1 MKVFLALKSKN
12 NTQNTAKK
20 DHFWLK
26 MSEPDLFGMEVD
38 NIGDIQSLGP
48 TSVFQEIE
56 QELSQRLFNN
66 ESRGDSTDG
75 PLNFIENLVDN
86 LSAEFNETLG
96 ESGDKNLFIRSLSKI
111 FTILLSVKADG
122 AEKIKQIVKIAI
134 NAVIKI
140 RSGQN

>member
-38 NIGDIQSLGP
+38 NIGDFQSLGP

-56 QELSQRLFNN
+56 QELSQRLFKN

-75 PLNFIENLVDN
+75 PLNFIENLFDN
-86 LSAEFNETLG
+86 L
-96 ESGDKNLFIRSLSKI
+96 
-111 FTILLSVKADG
+111 
-122 AEKIKQIVKIAI
+122 
-134 NAVIKI
+134 
-140 RSGQN
+140 

>member
-66 ESRGDSTDG
+66 ESRSDSTDG

-86 LSAEFNETLG
+86 L
-96 ESGDKNLFIRSLSKI
+96 
-111 FTILLSVKADG
+111 
-122 AEKIKQIVKIAI
+122 
-134 NAVIKI
+134 
-140 RSGQN
+140 

>member
-56 QELSQRLFNN
+56 QELSQRLFKN
-66 ESRGDSTDG
+66 ESQGDSTDG
-75 PLNFIENLVDN
+75 PLNFIENLFDN
-86 LSAEFNETLG
+86 L
-96 ESGDKNLFIRSLSKI
+96 
-111 FTILLSVKADG
+111 
-122 AEKIKQIVKIAI
+122 
-134 NAVIKI
+134 
-140 RSGQN
+140 